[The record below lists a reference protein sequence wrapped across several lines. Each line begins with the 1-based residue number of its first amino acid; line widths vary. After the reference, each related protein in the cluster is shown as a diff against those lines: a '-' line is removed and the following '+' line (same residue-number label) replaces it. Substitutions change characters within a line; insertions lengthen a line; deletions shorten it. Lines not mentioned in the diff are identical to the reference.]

1 MSSPAKKQKT
11 HSSLTFGDLQ
21 KLEQSYIPQDLVAQA
36 RIFRVDTFAGAR
48 AVGRKPEFGKD
59 YTGLVFP
66 YIDPGQT
73 QPYEY
78 RLRRDNPDFEVKPD
92 GTRKEQ
98 AKYLSPSGIRSANLI
113 YYVPGTLATDLQ
125 TTSIPIVITEG
136 EKKTLSLYRFF
147 SDIQQRVLAMGFPGV
162 WNWRGTIGKAPTA
175 DGGTEDV
182 KGPIPRLD
190 KVNWQGRIV
199 QIAFDSNTDTN
210 AGVFAARDALAA
222 ELTKRGAIVYF
233 VDLPQIDGVNG
244 VDDLLAAK
252 GAGFVRD
259 VFDQARPFQPVE
271 VARTLHRELDKLA
284 SPDLTCIQAELQID
298 LPETGLVFIKSPM
311 GTGKTKLITRL
322 VEENTHHGRKTIVLG
337 SRNSLLR
344 QTCTRAGLTHIHDIK
359 VDGNPELTAGL
370 IESSQHIALCVD
382 SVQKIPVP
390 SGPYDIIMDEIES
403 IVDHTLSGET
413 CKDNRAGILAHFTK
427 LVTQATRVIGMD
439 AGLTDVT
446 RRYIENICPNTPTF
460 TVVNSLPAPAWDVS
474 LYTGTVDR
482 KGVHPMDRSGFY
494 ADFFAALAS
503 GERVLLA
510 SDSQKDLEAL
520 EKEIRQRFPD
530 KHGLRVDRKTTSSDH
545 PDFSDVEK
553 FLNEPNGWTETAQP
567 DFVLYSPTVESG
579 VSLTVPHF
587 TQVWGVFFGVVTHQ
601 TILQMLGRYRV
612 PVPRRV
618 WVATRGMITGKLQSP
633 LPHDTHKQLFSYHTE
648 TVKAVAF
655 HRNPATE
662 MDDTALMRAI
672 ADLRAGDRWND
683 PHLDTLCTLIARRNF
698 SLLNLRDNV
707 LEALAEAGHNLTTI
721 TPTKTEITK
730 EAKEAVKARKNEVE
744 IERATAIAETRTL
757 DQAEVQQIQG
767 SQTRTN
773 QQQTELDRYFLG
785 KTIPGVDLTPELV
798 HTVLFACKGILQA
811 LKLLWLAANPETAE
825 TLDAE
830 AYQQSKLDQNTPLV
844 LNDLLP
850 DLVGLQA
857 RTLDQL
863 GILQL
868 CRDGEQFT
876 VLDPQV
882 IEIATKAKAPAMQK
896 QIQQA
901 FNLDVTPKS
910 YPVHIIGRLLRRVGF
925 RLESKQTRNGDQRD
939 RVYTVR
945 SILPEEQHTL
955 VFKAIGNRYASS
967 QAQNLSQ
974 NSHVYNDKESSVTNI
989 DPAAMLESYFT
1000 PNPFAEYETILG
1012 LPETWVK
1019 CLAFRWIE
1027 PDYQW
1032 GADDVQTLQ
1041 DMASRT
1047 NHPKAQTAVN
1057 DIATYLEQLKQWAT
1071 SEERTVTYAGSID

>member
-1 MSSPAKKQKT
+1 MLSPKNTQKT

-21 KLEQSYIPQDLVAQA
+21 KLEQSYIPPDLVAQA
-36 RIFRVDTFAGAR
+36 RIFRLDTFAGAR

-59 YTGLVFP
+59 YAGLLFP

-92 GTRKEQ
+92 GTRKEK
-98 AKYLSPSGIRSANLI
+98 AKYLSPPGNKSSNLI
-113 YYVPGTLATDLQ
+113 YYVPGTAALYLQ
-125 TTSIPIVITEG
+125 DTSIPIVITEG
-136 EKKTLSLYRFF
+136 EKKTLALHRFF
-147 SDIQQRVLAMGFPGV
+147 SDTRQRVLAMGFPGI
-162 WNWRGTIGKAPTA
+162 WNWRGTIGKTTDEEGRPVK
-175 DGGTEDV
+175 V

-190 KVNWQGRIV
+190 KVNWQGRTVRIV
-199 QIAFDSNTDTN
+199 FDSNIDTN
-210 AGVFAARDALAA
+210 ADVFAARDALAA

-233 VDLPQIDGVNG
+233 VDLPQVDGVNG

-271 VARTLHRELDKLA
+271 VAKILHRELDKLT
-284 SPDLTCIQAELQID
+284 SPDLDIIQIELQID
-298 LPETGLVFIKSPM
+298 LPETGLVFVKSPM
-311 GTGKTKLITRL
+311 GTGKTELITRL
-322 VEENTHHGRKTIVLG
+322 VAENTHQGRKTIVLG
-337 SRNSLLR
+337 CRNSLLR
-344 QTCTRAGLTHIHDIK
+344 QTCARTGTVHIHDLKI
-359 VDGNPELTAGL
+359 DGSPELTAGL
-370 IESSQHIALCVD
+370 IESTPHTALCVD
-382 SVQKIPVP
+382 SIQKIPIMDC
-390 SGPYDIIMDEIES
+390 PYDIILDEIES
-403 IVDHTLSGET
+403 ITGHTLSGET
-413 CKDNRAGILAHFTK
+413 CKDNRAGILAQFTELLK
-427 LVTQATRVIGMD
+427 GATRVIGMD
-439 AGLTDVT
+439 AGLTNVI
-446 RRYIENICPNTPTF
+446 RRYLEKICPDAPSF

-474 LYTGTVDR
+474 WHEGTVDK
-482 KGVHPMDRSGFY
+482 KGIHPMDRSGFD
-494 ADFFAALAS
+494 AGFFEALAN

-510 SDSQKDLEAL
+510 SDSQIHLESI
-520 EKEIRQRFPD
+520 EKEIKERFPE
-530 KHGLRVDRKTTSSDH
+530 KRGLRVDRKTAASDH
-545 PDFSDVEK
+545 PDFPKVEA
-553 FLNEPNGWTETAQP
+553 FLNDPNAWTEAARP

-601 TILQMLGRYRV
+601 AILQMLGRYRV
-612 PVPRRV
+612 PVPRHV
-618 WVATRGMITGKLQSP
+618 WAATRGLITGKLQSP
-633 LPHDTHKQLFSYHTE
+633 LPHDIHKQLFSYHTE

-698 SLLNLRDNV
+698 SLLNLREN
-707 LEALAEAGHNLTTI
+707 LHEALVEAGHKVTSVM
-721 TPTKTEITK
+721 PTKTEVTK
-730 EAKEAVKARKNEVE
+730 EAKAAIKARKNEVE
-744 IERATAIAETRTL
+744 IERATAIADAPIL
-757 DQAEVQQIQG
+757 DQAEVKEIQG

-773 QQQTELDRYFLG
+773 QQQIELDRYFLG
-785 KTIPGVDLTPELV
+785 KIIPGVDLTPELV

-830 AYQQSKLDQNTPLV
+830 AYQQSSLNKNTPLI

-850 DLVGLQA
+850 DLIGLQA

-863 GILQL
+863 GILKL

-876 VLDPQV
+876 ASDPRV
-882 IEIATKAKAPAMQK
+882 IEIATRAKAPAMQK
-896 QIQQA
+896 QIQRA
-901 FNLDVTPKS
+901 FNFEVTPKS
-910 YPVHIIGRLLRRVGF
+910 YPIHIIGRLLRRVGF
-925 RLESKQTRNGDQRD
+925 RLESKQIRNGDQRD

-945 SILPEEQHTL
+945 SILPEEQHTM
-955 VFKAIGNRYASS
+955 VFEAIGKRYAPS
-967 QAQNLSQ
+967 QAQDLSQ
-974 NSHVYNDKESSVTNI
+974 NSHVYNNKESSVTN
-989 DPAAMLESYFT
+989 AAMLESYFT
-1000 PNPFAEYETILG
+1000 PNPFAEYEAILG

-1027 PDYQW
+1027 PGYQW
-1032 GADDVQTLQ
+1032 GADDVQMLQ

-1047 NHPKAQTAVN
+1047 NHPKAGKAMN
-1057 DIATYLEQLKQWAT
+1057 DTVGYLEELRQWANGNT
-1071 SEERTVTYAGSID
+1071 SIYQESL